1 MKRFILL
8 IMALLL
14 MLTLLTACG
23 EKEYEFDY
31 DEFTSIQ
38 HSIGNLKNA
47 DVGIYPVKYIT
58 RNESGEIKAIIPGT
72 VSIKIVKDEIVNVI
86 EINNG
91 NFLNRNGNLSDEIVQ
106 IIEETSYR
114 TVGNCDEGYQGY
126 QRNGAPNDGNR
137 AAVCLKCV
145 PVTSGIDDY
154 YVELLGNNVVGTN
167 DFPNGYYIQVVVFYQ
182 LDIPVVNQVYDF
194 KTKGETRILFGD
206 EGGLCS

>member
-1 MKRFILL
+1 MKESISMTGIFQIVILFILL
-8 IMALLL
+8 FTAIMAL
-14 MLTLLTACG
+14 TINN
-23 EKEYEFDY
+23 
-31 DEFTSIQ
+31 S
-38 HSIGNLKNA
+38 NA
-47 DVGIYPVKYIT
+47 FG
-58 RNESGEIKAIIPGT
+58 
-72 VSIKIVKDEIVNVI
+72 VKDEIVNVI

>member
-72 VSIKIVKDEIVNVI
+72 VSIKIVKDEIVNGK
-86 EINNG
+86 ELAEKRAT
-91 NFLNRNGNLSDEIVQ
+91 FLRE
-106 IIEETSYR
+106 
-114 TVGNCDEGYQGY
+114 
-126 QRNGAPNDGNR
+126 NGAEIITKI
-137 AAVCLKCV
+137 L
-145 PVTSGIDDY
+145 
-154 YVELLGNNVVGTN
+154 
-167 DFPNGYYIQVVVFYQ
+167 
-182 LDIPVVNQVYDF
+182 YD
-194 KTKGETRILFGD
+194 
-206 EGGLCS
+206 